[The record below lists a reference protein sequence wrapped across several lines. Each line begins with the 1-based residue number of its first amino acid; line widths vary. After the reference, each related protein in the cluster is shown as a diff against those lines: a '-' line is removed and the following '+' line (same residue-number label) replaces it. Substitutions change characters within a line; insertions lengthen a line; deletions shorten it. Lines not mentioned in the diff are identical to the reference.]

1 MTIAEAMH
9 ERHTVR
15 KYTDKALS
23 QEIIEKFNARI
34 DENNSRFGLSI
45 KLLTD
50 STDGLNLFAKLAAKG
65 VKNYFVLAGN
75 GGDEAAEKLGYSSAD
90 LMLYAQ
96 TLGLNTWYIGGT
108 FNHGVS
114 KYADGKKVIGIVV
127 VGYGENGGVP
137 HKSKFAEQVS
147 HYDGETPD
155 WFKNGVEAALLAP
168 TAVNCQGFKLI
179 GSGNGVKLEKTG
191 AMFTPADRGIVKYH
205 FELGAG
211 KDNFYWEN

>member
-1 MTIAEAMH
+1 MTMTEAMR

-23 QEIIEKFNARI
+23 QEIIEKLNAKT
-34 DENNSRFGLSI
+34 DENNSRFGLFV
-45 KLLTD
+45 KLMTE
-50 STDGLNLFAKLAAKG
+50 SADGVNLFAKFASKG
-65 VKNYFVLAGN
+65 VKNYFILAGD
-75 GGDEAAEKLGYSSAD
+75 GREETAEKLGYVSAE

-108 FNHGVS
+108 FNHGVA
-114 KYADGKKVIGIVV
+114 KYADGKKVIGIVA
-127 VGYGENGGVP
+127 VGYGEKGGVP
-137 HKSKFAEQVS
+137 HKSKSAEQVS
-147 HYDGETPD
+147 RYDGEAPD

-168 TAVNCQGFKLI
+168 TAMNCQGFKLI
-179 GSGNGVKLEKTG
+179 GSGNGVKIEKNS

-211 KDNFYWEN
+211 KGNFHWEN